1 MYNNYYIL
9 NLLNIKDQNIFINTN
24 NIEERKI
31 KNKNY
36 KIIEGILTYKP
47 KCCPICGVVNESSND
62 IIKWGFRK
70 NCKIKIPKISNCYS
84 LLILHKQRFF
94 CKHCNNT
101 FIAETNLIDRNKNIS
116 NNTELQL
123 NLELMQKQSEKDI
136 AKRLDISVSKIDR
149 KLNEISSHKVL
160 RHETLPT
167 SMNWDEFK
175 ATKDTKGKMAFII
188 TNNESGNIFDIKD
201 SRKTYDLEKYFKR
214 YSRKER
220 DKVKHISIDFYSG
233 YISLAEKLFKNAD
246 ISIDRF
252 HIIIQVYNALN
263 NARIK
268 LCYKNNPNYKKLK
281 DYWKLIVKNERDLS
295 DEKKYSKH
303 FKKDISQK
311 EIVQYL
317 INTDKTLEATYE
329 CYQGIINSLNDKDF
343 NKFKSIITYGNKNIS
358 DKMKQ
363 TLKLFNKNIKYIEN
377 SFKYD
382 INNGIIEGTNNLI
395 KCLKRIAFGY
405 RKYDHFIARIFLIK
419 GMIKE

>member
-149 KLNEISSHKVL
+149 KLDEISSHKVL

-263 NARIK
+263 NARIN
-268 LCYKNNPNYKKLK
+268 LCYKNNPDYKKLK

-295 DEKKYSKH
+295 DKKKYSKH

-343 NKFKSIITYGNKNIS
+343 NKFKSIIIR
-358 DKMKQ
+358 
-363 TLKLFNKNIKYIEN
+363 FIR
-377 SFKYD
+377 
-382 INNGIIEGTNNLI
+382 IIEI
-395 KCLKRIAFGY
+395 
-405 RKYDHFIARIFLIK
+405 
-419 GMIKE
+419 

>member
-47 KCCPICGVVNESSND
+47 KCCPICGVVNESND

-188 TNNESGNIFDIKD
+188 TNNASGNIFDIKEFDYD
-201 SRKTYDLEKYFKR
+201 SFRDAFKLVF
-214 YSRKER
+214 E
-220 DKVKHISIDFYSG
+220 
-233 YISLAEKLFKNAD
+233 
-246 ISIDRF
+246 
-252 HIIIQVYNALN
+252 
-263 NARIK
+263 
-268 LCYKNNPNYKKLK
+268 
-281 DYWKLIVKNERDLS
+281 
-295 DEKKYSKH
+295 
-303 FKKDISQK
+303 
-311 EIVQYL
+311 
-317 INTDKTLEATYE
+317 
-329 CYQGIINSLNDKDF
+329 
-343 NKFKSIITYGNKNIS
+343 
-358 DKMKQ
+358 
-363 TLKLFNKNIKYIEN
+363 
-377 SFKYD
+377 
-382 INNGIIEGTNNLI
+382 IEGSPEHYQ
-395 KCLKRIAFGY
+395 KMMK
-405 RKYDHFIARIFLIK
+405 
-419 GMIKE
+419 

>member
-1 MYNNYYIL
+1 MYNNNYIL

-24 NIEERKI
+24 SVKQMTI

-36 KIIEGILTYKP
+36 KIIEGILTYNP
-47 KCCPICGVVNESSND
+47 SFCPLCGTVNESSSD

-70 NCKIKIPKISNCYS
+70 NCKVKIPKISNCYS

-116 NNTELQL
+116 NNTELQIT
-123 NLELMQKQSEKDI
+123 LELMQKQSEKDI
-136 AKRLDISVSKIDR
+136 AKRLDVSVSKIDR

-160 RHETLPT
+160 RHETLPK

-201 SRKTYDLEKYFKR
+201 SRKLYDLEKYFKR
-214 YSRKER
+214 YSRAER
-220 DKVKHISIDFYSG
+220 DKVKQISTDFYSG
-233 YISLAEKLFKNAD
+233 YISLAKSLFKNAN

-252 HIIIQVYNALN
+252 HIVIQVYNALN
-263 NARIK
+263 NTRIK
-268 LCYKNNPNYKKLK
+268 LCNKNNPNYRKLK
-281 DYWKLIVKNERDLS
+281 EYWKLIVKNEKDLS
-295 DEKKYSKH
+295 SERKYSKF
-303 FKKDISQK
+303 FKRLISQK

-317 INTDKTLEATYE
+317 VNTNKTLSATYE
-329 CYQGIINSLNDKDF
+329 CYQGIINSLKEKDF
-343 NKFKSIITYGNKNIS
+343 NKFKSIITHKSKNLS
-358 DKMKQ
+358 EKMNQ
-363 TLKLFNKNIKYIEN
+363 ALNLFNKNIKYIEN

-419 GMIKE
+419 GIIKE